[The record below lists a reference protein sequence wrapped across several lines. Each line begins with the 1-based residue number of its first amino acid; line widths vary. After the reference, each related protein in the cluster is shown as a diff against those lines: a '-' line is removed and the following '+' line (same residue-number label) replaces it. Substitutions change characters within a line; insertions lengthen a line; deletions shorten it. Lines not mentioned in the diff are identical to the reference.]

1 MGAAVPMPR
10 WGCWHS
16 RVRWSLRRVRV
27 VPVSRVG
34 AVDRADGCRTRG
46 VAPRG
51 SGVAFTREEL
61 VRAGEKFRDP
71 VDVSCVP
78 AGRRSWLWCSR
89 SRRVVRGDCPGR
101 ALTAEMS
108 KGQPWVV
115 CSLAAYLSTVMKSS
129 VF

>member
-34 AVDRADGCRTRG
+34 AVDRAGGRRTRG

-51 SGVAFTREEL
+51 SGVAFARGEL
-61 VRAGEKFRDP
+61 SRAGEKFVTR
-71 VDVSCVP
+71 
-78 AGRRSWLWCSR
+78 
-89 SRRVVRGDCPGR
+89 
-101 ALTAEMS
+101 
-108 KGQPWVV
+108 
-115 CSLAAYLSTVMKSS
+115 
-129 VF
+129 